1 MGKMAPDLGPHLL
14 QKSLQL
20 MVFSRDGHGNI
31 LSPVLFY
38 NSVTLYPPTKRLSLS
53 SSCESGQSWDCL
65 NQWSVGELPWDS
77 EDRSQE
83 ASPSVCWNTLALFR
97 LCCA

>member
-31 LSPVLFY
+31 LSPMLFY
-38 NSVTLYPPTKRLSLS
+38 NSVTLYPPTKRLSLI
-53 SSCESGQSWDCL
+53 
-65 NQWSVGELPWDS
+65 LPPVNLGS
-77 EDRSQE
+77 LGT
-83 ASPSVCWNTLALFR
+83 A
-97 LCCA
+97 